1 LALAG
6 DHGKSDL
13 VVLVNVDEHLT
24 YKRVGSDLLIME
36 HLSLAEALS
45 GYTQV
50 VTHVSG
56 HRLIKIDYPHPIFSD
71 SKLVA
76 ENLGLPKSSSPDGS
90 VTFGNLII
98 DLKVAFPDSISSGAV
113 PQIKAALSISD
124 AENHTHSEETVDETL
139 KMIPF
144 CSDHLTDYV
153 PDDSDEGSEENEEHE
168 LNGCVQQ

>member
-1 LALAG
+1 MARAG

-13 VVLVNVDEHLT
+13 VVLVNVGEHLT
-24 YKRVGSDLLIME
+24 YKRIGSDLLIME
-36 HLSLAEALS
+36 DLSLAEALS

-56 HRLIKIDYPHPIFSD
+56 HRSIKVHYPHPIFSD
-71 SKLVA
+71 CKLVA

-98 DLKVAFPDSISSGAV
+98 DLKVTFPDSVPPGAV
-113 PQIKAALSISD
+113 PQIRAALSIPD
-124 AENHTHSEETVDETL
+124 AEEHTPSEVSVDETL

-153 PDDSDEGSEENEEHE
+153 PDDSDEGSEENEGPE